1 MVSWRHPPGWTRLRG
16 RVDGHLEEGI
26 RAVLDLAALGMIG
39 TILVV
44 TIDNVVVNRV
54 DAVVFVVGL
63 VGIVVTTPGLFLRWL
78 LRK

>member
-1 MVSWRHPPGWTRLRG
+1 MAIWRRAFGLSW
-16 RVDGHLEEGI
+16 I
-26 RAVLDLAALGMIG
+26 LAALGMIG

-63 VGIVVTTPGLFLRWL
+63 VGIVVTTPVLFLRWL